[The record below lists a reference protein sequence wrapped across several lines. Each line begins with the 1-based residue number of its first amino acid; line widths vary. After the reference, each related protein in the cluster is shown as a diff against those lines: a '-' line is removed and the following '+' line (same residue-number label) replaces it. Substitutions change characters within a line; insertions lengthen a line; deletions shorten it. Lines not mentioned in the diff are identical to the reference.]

1 MAEAPSRRAVRLANI
16 SPQFVVPDVI
26 TAAEYY
32 RDVLGFKIH
41 GYFLDPPVYAIVSRD
56 SVEIHFG
63 KIDAG
68 AAAAPNI
75 RRREESVDAYIWVTD
90 LDLLYAELKERG
102 AKIVDGPAMR
112 VYQCYEMVLEDCYG
126 FRLAIGMD
134 VSSPPGGS
142 PRS

>member
-1 MAEAPSRRAVRLANI
+1 MAEAPTRSAVRLTNI
-16 SPQFVVPDVI
+16 SPQFVVADVI
-26 TAAEYY
+26 AAAEYH
-32 RDVLGFKIH
+32 RDVLGFKIR

-56 SVEIHFG
+56 FVEIHFG

-68 AAAAPNI
+68 VAAAPNI

-112 VYQCYEMVLEDCYG
+112 VYQCYEMVLEDCHG
-126 FRLAIGMD
+126 FRLAIGMN
-134 VSSPPGGS
+134 VSPPPHGS
-142 PRS
+142 SGS